1 MVQYSFEGL
10 YLGRNGSVPEGG
22 KEHVDVI
29 PLIPWS
35 WSQPHILE
43 QLRPKPI
50 SSNVPDDPPAEPQ
63 FAVTPT
69 EYFTA
74 FKAGQLMKLNIP
86 IAKTSFI

>member
-1 MVQYSFEGL
+1 MVQYSFEDLHGV
-10 YLGRNGSVPEGG
+10 RNDVMSE
-22 KEHVDVI
+22 KHVDVI

-35 WSQPHILE
+35 WSRPHIME

-50 SSNVPDDPPAEPQ
+50 SSMVPDDPPAEPQ

-86 IAKTSFI
+86 IAKSSFI

>member
-1 MVQYSFEGL
+1 MVQYSFEGSHW
-10 YLGRNGSVPEGG
+10 GRNGLLSGEG
-22 KEHVDVI
+22 KQQVDVI

-69 EYFTA
+69 GYFTG

-86 IAKTSFI
+86 IAKSSFI